1 MINKRLLIKN
11 LLANSDENSFFDKK
25 QKINLHFIEGKAKFL
40 KHICALSNSNPYN
53 NSYIIIGVEDVT
65 NQLIGVDFYDD
76 SHLQNLV
83 NAYLENPPTIRYENI
98 VFPNLDSNLVIG
110 LVIISP
116 KIGKCWFKKKIHVIE
131 VDATFSR
138 IGSISHPEYIYPQII
153 NAAEVHQIEKA
164 SSTNLKNTL
173 DNLIYFITQKHHNL
187 TSHYHVFQEYYTVCW
202 AGIEKYKKAKT
213 YLSRVDIELINENVR
228 IFYSALD
235 EIEIQIT
242 ENEFIITEYLRL
254 GYRKNWHYFPFSVQ
268 KITFFENM
276 TYTIDSEI
284 VFEPPKVDK
293 KHLYHL
299 YNSSKSILY
308 KLKKNSSLN
317 QNELNDTK
325 TIVYSLLLC
334 YLNGIHQAKELIISH
349 KEVLKNHKNANLY
362 TEFKEVMRILR
373 KLKYESNNE

>member
-25 QKINLHFIEGKAKFL
+25 QKINLHFIEGKGKFL

-53 NSYIIIGVEDVT
+53 NSYIIIGVEDGT
-65 NQLIGVDFYDD
+65 NALIGVDFYDD

-98 VFPNLDSNLVIG
+98 AFPNLDSNLVIG

-116 KIGKCWFKKKIHVIE
+116 KNGKCWFKKKIHVIE
-131 VDATFSR
+131 IGATFSR
-138 IGSISHPEYIYPQII
+138 IGSISHPEYIFPKTI

-164 SSTNLKNTL
+164 SSTNLKTTL
-173 DNLIYFITQKHHNL
+173 DSFIYFITQKHPKIP
-187 TSHYHVFQEYYTVCW
+187 SHYHVFQEYYTVCW
-202 AGIEKYKKAKT
+202 AGIEKHKNSKT

-235 EIEIQIT
+235 EVEIHT
-242 ENEFIITEYLRL
+242 TDNEFIITEYLRL
-254 GYRKNWHYFPFSVQ
+254 GYKKNWQLIPFSIQ
-268 KITFFENM
+268 KIIFFENM
-276 TYTIDSEI
+276 TYNITSEI
-284 VFEPPKVDK
+284 VFKAPKVDK

-299 YNSSKSILY
+299 YNTSKTLVY
-308 KLKKNSSLN
+308 KLKKNIPLN
-317 QNELNDTK
+317 LSENNDLK
-325 TIVYSLLLC
+325 TICYSLLLC
-334 YLNGIHQAKELIISH
+334 YLHGIHQAKELIISH
-349 KEVLKNHKNANLY
+349 KEVFKNHNNANLY

-373 KLKYESNNE
+373 KLKYETNNE